1 MLIETGIMKHLVRQN
16 DQSEKELYKDFLKR
30 VKKQMKKHYKEEY
43 VNLVPIR
50 YGEDGFFF

>member
-16 DQSEKELYKDFLKR
+16 DPSDNELYKDFLKR

-50 YGEDGFFF
+50 YDEAQ